1 MNKQFLL
8 TKSGTNTAQ
17 TTQRIQTAKLQTP
30 LT

>member
-17 TTQRIQTAKLQTP
+17 TTHRTQTAKLQTP
-30 LT
+30 Y